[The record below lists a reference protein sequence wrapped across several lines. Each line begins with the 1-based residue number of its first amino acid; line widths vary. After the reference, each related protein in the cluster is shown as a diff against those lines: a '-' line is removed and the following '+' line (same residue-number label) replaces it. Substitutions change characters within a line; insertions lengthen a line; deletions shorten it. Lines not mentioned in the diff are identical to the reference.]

1 MLDDWGIPHGLS
13 PSSAADATLDA
24 GGDGLINL
32 HEYWCD
38 TDPLV
43 PDGSNTLLSVAS
55 RSVDDRIRGVDPTI
69 AIPRFVNYFPN
80 GSNGVFQLNT
90 NFWARDLDLSC
101 VSVWHSGDNPGGK
114 TATLI
119 TRKHVV
125 MAEHWFA
132 NDYKFCDT
140 NGVVM
145 SRNVVQWK
153 NISDDL
159 RLGQL
164 NEPLPDSFKP
174 AHVPST
180 SIVRYLATGKYLPTL
195 CLNQEKGASVAE
207 LIAIDSETTSNSGV
221 HYRHYGCTSQ
231 TNLVS
236 AQRCNIRGATVDG
249 NSGSPVFV
257 VAGNT
262 LVLLFCK
269 HLGQKNGETWK
280 RFWGPMLPFRL
291 EAIQRKIDEWEGD
304 DAGLYQIVPFDP
316 NSFGE
321 VTNVR

>member
-1 MLDDWGIPHGLS
+1 MLDDWEILHGLY

-38 TDPLV
+38 TDPLM

-101 VSVWHSGDNPGGK
+101 VSVWNTSDNPGGR

-125 MAEHWFA
+125 MAAHWPWSI
-132 NDYKFCDT
+132 YKFCDT
-140 NGVVM
+140 NGIVQTRTVVK
-145 SRNVVQWK
+145 SEP
-153 NISDDL
+153 ISDDL
-159 RLGQL
+159 LLGRL

-174 AHVPST
+174 ARIST
-180 SIVRYLATGKYLPTL
+180 TNLLSYLATGKYIPAL
-195 CLNQEKGASVAE
+195 CLNQEKGATVLELAALDAE
-207 LIAIDSETTSNSGV
+207 ATRTGGG
-221 HYRHYGCTSQ
+221 HFFHYGHTSH

-236 AQRCNIRGATVDG
+236 TQRCNVRRAAVDG
-249 NSGSPVFV
+249 NSGCPVFV
-257 VAGNT
+257 VAGNK
-262 LVLLFCK
+262 LVLLFAI
-269 HLGQKNGETWK
+269 HLMNRGIETWTNS
-280 RFWGPMLPFRL
+280 WGPMLPFRL
-291 EAIQRKIDEWEGD
+291 EVVQQKINEWEGD
-304 DAGLYQIVPFDP
+304 DANQYQVVPFDFS
-316 NSFGE
+316 SFGGISYQ
-321 VTNVR
+321 

>member
-1 MLDDWGIPHGLS
+1 MLDDWEILHGLY

-55 RSVDDRIRGVDPTI
+55 RSIDDRIRDLDPAT

-101 VSVWHSGDNPGGK
+101 VSVWNNGDYPG
-114 TATLI
+114 TQAATLI

-125 MAEHWFA
+125 LASHWY
-132 NDYKFCDT
+132 NRGTYTFCDT
-140 NGVVM
+140 NGLVC
-145 SRNVVQWK
+145 SRLLLQHVP
-153 NISDDL
+153 ISDDL
-159 RLGQL
+159 MLGRLD
-164 NEPLPDSFKP
+164 EPLPDSFKP
-174 AHVPST
+174 AHVPT
-180 SIVRYLATGKYLPTL
+180 TNIVRYLSTGKYLPVL

-207 LIAIDSETTSNSGV
+207 LISIDTETTSNSGI

-236 AQRCNIRGATVDG
+236 LQRCNIRGATVDG
-249 NSGSPVFV
+249 NSGCPVFV
-257 VAGNT
+257 VAGNE
-262 LVLLFCK
+262 LVLLFSK
-269 HLGQKNGETWK
+269 RLGQKNGET
-280 RFWGPMLPFRL
+280 
-291 EAIQRKIDEWEGD
+291 
-304 DAGLYQIVPFDP
+304 
-316 NSFGE
+316 
-321 VTNVR
+321 